1 MTEESWPVIISPL
14 ADVPD
19 ALQLLAGW
27 LYDEWHA
34 FDGRSKELIEV
45 QLAENLNRDV
55 VPISFVAHADAQLL
69 GTISVDVS
77 DLAPFDYLS
86 PWVAS
91 LYVVSAARGAGIGRA
106 LVRHAQQFATSRGF
120 SPIYLWTP
128 GSTRL
133 YECCGWVA
141 FESSTYNSKQITLM
155 RFSNAP
161 RNA

>member
-1 MTEESWPVIISPL
+1 VIISPL
-14 ADVPD
+14 AEVPE
-19 ALQLLAGW
+19 ALEILAHW
-27 LYDEWHA
+27 LYNEWHE

-45 QLAENLNRDV
+45 QLAGNLNRDV
-55 VPISFVAHADAQLL
+55 VPITFVAQSDAQLL

-77 DLAPFDYLS
+77 DLPPFDYLS

-91 LYVVSAARGAGIGRA
+91 LYVVPTARGAGIGHA
-106 LVRHAQQFATSRGF
+106 LVRHAQQFATSLGF
-120 SPIYLWTP
+120 SPIYLWTA

-141 FESSTYNSKQITLM
+141 FERSTYNSKPITLM
-155 RFSNAP
+155 RFSNEP